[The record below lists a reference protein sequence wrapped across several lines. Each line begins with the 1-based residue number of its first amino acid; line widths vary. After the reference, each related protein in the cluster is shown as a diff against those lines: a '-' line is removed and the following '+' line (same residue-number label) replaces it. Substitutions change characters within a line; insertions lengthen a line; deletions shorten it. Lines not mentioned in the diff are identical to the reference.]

1 VLASEQPDEFFMN
14 GFDQL
19 LRRIEA
25 GREFLAD
32 DLLLDSRNERLDD
45 RQRHVCFE
53 KGAPNF
59 PQSIGYRFFSKA
71 PLAPQFLEKS
81 LKLLA

>member
-1 VLASEQPDEFFMN
+1 MN
-14 GFDQL
+14 SFDQL

-25 GREFLAD
+25 GSDFLAD
-32 DLLLDSRNERLDD
+32 DLLLDSRNEFLDD
-45 RQRHVCFE
+45 GQCHVRFE

-59 PQSIGYRFFSKA
+59 PQSIGYRFFSKS
-71 PLAPQFLEKS
+71 PLAPQFLEKC